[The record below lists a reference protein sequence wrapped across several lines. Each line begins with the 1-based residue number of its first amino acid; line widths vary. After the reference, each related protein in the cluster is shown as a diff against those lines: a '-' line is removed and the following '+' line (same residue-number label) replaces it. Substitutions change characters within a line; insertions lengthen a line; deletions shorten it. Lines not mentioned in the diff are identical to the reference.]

1 MPSGVHSNGS
11 PGRTSPKRVVFPTE
25 MLKNLNI
32 WSYLYLWY
40 IRTWYHPYRR
50 VIYQIKKD
58 KKWPWT
64 RSLFT
69 TFWRVHEVRMGRCA
83 QTTEVQDE
91 KSEDHIETM
100 QRLNV
105 TVNHGVYSWVHGS
118 WSNPTKVW
126 LFKWFLHGHFKSE
139 ESPNIKRIGYWFI
152 LPSFRLQRF
161 EKAGNPLAQPLL
173 WDPNLCFNPPGTI
186 SLRVPY
192 GWDWLTDLIW
202 KKPT

>member
-1 MPSGVHSNGS
+1 MDHLVVPHPNVLSSQQRCWRIWIFDHICTFDIFVLDTIHIEEWYIKSKKIKSDHEHEVFSPLFGGFMKSGWGGVH
-11 PGRTSPKRVVFPTE
+11 
-25 MLKNLNI
+25 
-32 WSYLYLWY
+32 
-40 IRTWYHPYRR
+40 
-50 VIYQIKKD
+50 
-58 KKWPWT
+58 
-64 RSLFT
+64 
-69 TFWRVHEVRMGRCA
+69 